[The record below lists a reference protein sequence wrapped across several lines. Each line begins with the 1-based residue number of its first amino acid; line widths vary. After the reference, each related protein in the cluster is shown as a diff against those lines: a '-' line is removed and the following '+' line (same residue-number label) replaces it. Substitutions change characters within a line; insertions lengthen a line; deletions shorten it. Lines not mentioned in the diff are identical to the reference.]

1 MRSNDE
7 PPAERPQWPRRLLL
21 ALGVTLAQTVVF
33 LAVFMLFWMLM
44 MNTEPQH
51 EDDQWA
57 GVEYFLIGLAASP
70 IAAAVTGAVTA
81 ARVRLPL
88 FGLYALPVLLGL
100 LSFIAPVFPNGRSVL
115 TPSLLIFIGGNLLIA
130 AATARRPQRQG
141 IPRVSDR
148 GLIP

>member
-7 PPAERPQWPRRLLL
+7 PPAEPPQWPRRLLL
-21 ALGVTLAQTVVF
+21 ALGVTLAQAVVF
-33 LAVFMLFWMLM
+33 TAVFMLFWTLM

-51 EDDQWA
+51 EDDHWA

-70 IAAAVTGAVTA
+70 IAAAATGAVTA

-100 LSFIAPVFPNGRSVL
+100 LSFIAPLFPSGRSIV

-130 AATARRPQRQG
+130 AATARRP
-141 IPRVSDR
+141 PRPRKPRMSDR
-148 GLIP
+148 GVAF